1 MSASPEPVGPREA
14 PRFLFSIFIPTYNRA
29 HTLGDAL
36 ASAERQTFRDFEV
49 VIVDDGSTDGTPALV
64 SEWQA
69 RAPFP
74 IQYLR
79 QPNQGK
85 HAAHNNAVAHAR
97 GRLFMTLDSD
107 DTLLPEAL
115 ERLAARWASIP
126 EAEREGFAGVG
137 WMCLNEDGS
146 VSGEP
151 YPEAVVDA
159 NYLEIHRRCKMNG
172 ERREALRTDVLRQ
185 YPYPIIAG
193 ERHVRPTL
201 ILRRMAHRYRI
212 RFTNDL
218 LQINRHAPDGICAN
232 RFRYRMRNPL
242 GLRLYYLEEITL
254 HDGYASPRDLLASYR
269 QYIRFSLHG
278 GIGLAAQRAA
288 VKDRALWWRALPLG
302 LRDWLVD
309 VLKIRLRGYK

>member
-1 MSASPEPVGPREA
+1 MSGA
-14 PRFLFSIFIPTYNRA
+14 PGEGGADFLFTLFIPTYNRA

-36 ASAERQTFRDFEV
+36 ASVERQTLRDFEV
-49 VIVDDGSTDGTPALV
+49 VIVDDGSSDGTPALV
-64 SEWQA
+64 QTWQA
-69 RAPFP
+69 RASFP

-107 DTLLPEAL
+107 DMLLPEAL

-126 EAEREGFAGVG
+126 ESERAGFAGVG
-137 WMCLNEDGS
+137 GMCLNEDGS
-146 VSGEP
+146 LSGEP
-151 YPEAVVDA
+151 YPAEVVDA
-159 NYLEIHRRCKMNG
+159 NYLEIHRRCRMNG

-254 HDGYASPRDLLASYR
+254 HDAYASRAELLASHR
-269 QYIRFSLHG
+269 QYVRFSLHA
-278 GIGLAAQRAA
+278 GIGWAAQRAA
-288 VKDRALWWRALPLG
+288 VKQPALWWRALPLG
-302 LRDWLVD
+302 LLDWLAD
-309 VLKIRLRGYK
+309 TLKVRLRGYR

>member
-1 MSASPEPVGPREA
+1 MSGPPENGVA
-14 PRFLFSIFIPTYNRA
+14 AFLFTLFIPTYNRS

-36 ASAERQTFRDFEV
+36 ASVERQTLRDFEV
-49 VIVDDGSTDGTPALV
+49 VIVDDGSSDGTPALV
-64 SEWQA
+64 QSWQA
-69 RAPFP
+69 RASFP

-107 DTLLPEAL
+107 DMLLPEAL

-126 EAEREGFAGVG
+126 ESERAGFAGVG
-137 WMCLNEDGS
+137 GMCLNEDGS
-146 VSGEP
+146 LSGEP
-151 YPEAVVDA
+151 YPAEVVDA
-159 NYLEIHRRCKMNG
+159 NYLEIHRRCRMNG

-185 YPYPIIAG
+185 YPYPTIAG

-254 HDGYASPRDLLASYR
+254 HDAYALLLASHR
-269 QYIRFSLHG
+269 QYVRFSLHA
-278 GIGLAAQRAA
+278 GIGWAAQRAA
-288 VKDRALWWRALPLG
+288 VKQPALWWRTLPLG
-302 LRDWLVD
+302 LLDWLAD
-309 VLKIRLRGYK
+309 TLKVRLRSYR